1 MWQGLSGLRENL
13 GKGLQEFKK
22 EALRESSTL
31 IREVSKVRPALI
43 KETIQGTGGEPE
55 ADGQLNVS

>member
-1 MWQGLSGLRENL
+1 M